1 MHLYTWKKEYSLDV
15 EELDLQHKNLLA
27 MINKLIMF
35 QNESKA
41 IVRRLID
48 EVIAYAEFHFL
59 SEDNIMMITHYDGFE
74 QNQKVHKMLLK
85 KLRNQYTHYV
95 NGQIELKEIIVFMA
109 RWLIDHII
117 AEQNDR
123 ALARYLRSSDK
134 YRNLLTLENSN

>member
-1 MHLYTWKKEYSLDV
+1 
-15 EELDLQHKNLLA
+15 
-27 MINKLIMF
+27 
-35 QNESKA
+35 
-41 IVRRLID
+41 
-48 EVIAYAEFHFL
+48 
-59 SEDNIMMITHYDGFE
+59 
-74 QNQKVHKMLLK
+74 MLLK

>member
-59 SEDNIMMITHYDGFE
+59 SEDNIMMITQYDGFE
-74 QNQKVHKMLLK
+74 QHQKVHKMLLK